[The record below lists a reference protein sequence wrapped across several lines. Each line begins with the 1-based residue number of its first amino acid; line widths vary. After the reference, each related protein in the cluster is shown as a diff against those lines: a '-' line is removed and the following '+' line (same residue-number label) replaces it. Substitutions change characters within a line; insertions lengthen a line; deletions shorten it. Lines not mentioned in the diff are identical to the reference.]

1 MAVIVVSLATMGAL
15 VPGTETSAAGR
26 GTRAWYGDH
35 WIDLARDW
43 ETATACSVGDDGAF
57 CFATEAEMDAY
68 LASTGS
74 AVAVAAGPITLAL
87 SCASSLRLYDG
98 TSYTGSAL
106 HLSARGTYLNLSSYG
121 FDNRTSSYKVGA
133 CDSYFYSGA
142 SGSGALYPIGNTQAF
157 DQFTS
162 MLVGWNNTVSS
173 VYIT

>member
-1 MAVIVVSLATMGAL
+1 MALVLISVATMGAL
-15 VPGTETSAAGR
+15 VAGTETSAAGR

-57 CFATEAEMDAY
+57 CFATEAELDAY
-68 LASTGS
+68 LASTTS
-74 AVAVAAGPITLAL
+74 AAAVAAGPVTLAL
-87 SCASSLRLYDG
+87 SCSSTLRLYDG
-98 TSYTGSAL
+98 TSYTGSL
-106 HLSARGTYLNLSSYG
+106 LSLSTRGTFITLSLYG

-142 SGSGALYPIGNTQAF
+142 SGGGSLYPIGNTQAF